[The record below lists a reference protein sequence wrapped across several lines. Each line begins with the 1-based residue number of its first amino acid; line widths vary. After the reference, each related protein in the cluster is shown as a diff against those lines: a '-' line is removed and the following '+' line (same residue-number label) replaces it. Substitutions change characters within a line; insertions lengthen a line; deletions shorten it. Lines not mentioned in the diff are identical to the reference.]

1 MSLTTILYVYIHIFT
16 FHIIHKNKTHA
27 NETGVLVYFDID
39 VRTQT
44 LSVSLIFVEHTTSST
59 FFSYHKYTRLSD
71 RQMFRPFRKL
81 LGILS

>member
-27 NETGVLVYFDID
+27 NETGVLVYFDIN

-44 LSVSLIFVEHTTSST
+44 LSVSLILQNIQRLQHFSAIIST
-59 FFSYHKYTRLSD
+59 R
-71 RQMFRPFRKL
+71 
-81 LGILS
+81 G